1 MKKDISE
8 SRETERIALLNQ
20 LGDLSRVEQQASNLF
35 DERIG
40 EFLGINRT
48 DGRCF
53 DIIAR
58 LGRVSAG
65 QLANQS
71 GLTTGAVTAVI
82 DRLEAAGY
90 VTRVRDPV
98 DRRKVWVECTPQ
110 SIALIETIFGVFD
123 LIGPLMMR
131 HFSDAQIEGIA
142 AFLKMGARVNRELAE
157 GLRENTEANA
167 KPRDRLT
174 QARRFRRAI
183 DALAPSIAA
192 DLDAILPPRTSDSR
206 SKS

>member
-8 SRETERIALLNQ
+8 SRESERVALLHQ

-65 QLANQS
+65 ELANQS

-82 DRLEAAGY
+82 DRLEGAGY
-90 VTRVRDPV
+90 VIRVRDSV
-98 DRRKVWVECTPQ
+98 DRRKVWVECTPH
-110 SIALIETIFGVFD
+110 STALIETIFGVFD

-131 HFSDAQIEGIA
+131 HFSDTQVEGIT
-142 AFLKMGARVNRELAE
+142 AFLKMSARVNRELAE
-157 GLRENTEANA
+157 GLRENTQPNA
-167 KPRDRLT
+167 EPRDRLA
-174 QARRFRRAI
+174 QALSFRRAI
-183 DALAPSIAA
+183 DAIAPTLAV
-192 DLDAILPPRTSDSR
+192 DLDKIRPPRP
-206 SKS
+206 